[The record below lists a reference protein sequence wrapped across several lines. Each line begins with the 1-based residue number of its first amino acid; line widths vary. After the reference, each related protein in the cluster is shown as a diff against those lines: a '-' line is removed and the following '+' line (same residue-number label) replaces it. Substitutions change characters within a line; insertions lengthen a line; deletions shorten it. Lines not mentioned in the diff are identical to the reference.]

1 MDVVLATGREMP
13 TPDPE
18 SHLLVAA
25 LQERG
30 LQATMVAW
38 DEDLD
43 WSAVPLVVVRTPWDY
58 VDRRDEFVAWAHGV
72 ERVTRFVNPAAVI
85 EWNSHKS
92 YLLDLRKAGVPVV
105 PTMLVTGGVSASS
118 RDIALRAHDGE
129 VVIKPAVSVGAIGA
143 LRAAAD
149 SAQAAAH
156 LAASV
161 EDGDVLVQPLEA
173 AVLTEGEMSLIYFG
187 GEFSHAI
194 RKIPADGDYRVHEY
208 YGGRVVPHTPSA
220 REFGVAVKALAAV
233 PGTTAY
239 ARVDLV
245 RSDDP
250 VVMELELIEPEL
262 FFRMDPE
269 SVQRFAD
276 NIAGASHST

>member
-1 MDVVLATGREMP
+1 
-13 TPDPE
+13 
-18 SHLLVAA
+18 
-25 LQERG
+25 
-30 LQATMVAW
+30 
-38 DEDLD
+38 
-43 WSAVPLVVVRTPWDY
+43 
-58 VDRRDEFVAWAHGV
+58 
-72 ERVTRFVNPAAVI
+72 
-85 EWNSHKS
+85 
-92 YLLDLRKAGVPVV
+92 
-105 PTMLVTGGVSASS
+105 
-118 RDIALRAHDGE
+118 
-129 VVIKPAVSVGAIGA
+129 
-143 LRAAAD
+143 
-149 SAQAAAH
+149 
-156 LAASV
+156 
-161 EDGDVLVQPLEA
+161 
-173 AVLTEGEMSLIYFG
+173 YFG